1 MATLTRVHPVSTTVN
16 VETAGNLQF
25 FTVDYQVDMSAKT
38 GPESTQAAVLKAI
51 HDTSTIIAIGPLG
64 NSNTEQTFAVEGIG
78 GDNVIAANLDL
89 MFDELGTVDGV
100 DCTAFTTTLKDLVIA
115 V

>member
-1 MATLTRVHPVSTTVN
+1 MAVVTRVHPVATTLG

-25 FTVDYQVDMSAKT
+25 FTVDYIVDMSAKT
-38 GPESTQAAVLKAI
+38 GPESTQAAVLKEI

-64 NSNTEQTFAVEGIG
+64 NSNTEQTFAVEAIG
-78 GDNVIAANLDL
+78 GDNVTKAALEAA
-89 MFDELGTVDGV
+89 FDALGTVDSVAMGDLTV
-100 DCTAFTTTLKDLVIA
+100 TLKDLYVA

>member
-1 MATLTRVHPVSTTVN
+1 MATLTRVHPVSTQYN
-16 VETAGNLQF
+16 VEFIGNIQF

-38 GPESTQAAVLKAI
+38 GPESAQAAVYKAI
-51 HDTSTIIAIGPLG
+51 HDTSTIIAIGALG
-64 NSNTEQTFAVEGIG
+64 NSNTEQTFAVEAIG

-100 DCTAFTTTLKDLVIA
+100 DCTAFVTTLKDLYIA